1 MRRVLW
7 STSGLVTARVL
18 PHIVLDE
25 GLPVWFYSVSEQEA
39 ATHLGG
45 PHSRVHQWWQA
56 PDLSV
61 SGLHHPPRA
70 LDESERVTM
79 PLAALDLGPGG
90 AVLPEDL
97 QARLHE
103 SQRKARKEAHS
114 CGPRFTCP
122 ASLRFSLRMRESPPR
137 SGW

>member
-1 MRRVLW
+1 MVDVWLW
-7 STSGLVTARVL
+7 RLRAYFL
-18 PHIVLDE
+18 HIVLDE
-25 GLPVWFYSVSEQEA
+25 GLPVWFNSVSEQEA

-103 SQRKARKEAHS
+103 SQREARKEAHS
-114 CGPRFTCP
+114 YGPRFTCP